1 MKITAVLFV
10 PSVEEALAFWVD
22 RIGFEKTMEVPHFD
36 HIGFAILVNDGAEL
50 MLQSHSSAEADAPAL
65 GEAARASKSSLFIEV
80 PDIQDISRRLEGYTI
95 NMPLRDT
102 FYGMREIGVTAPGGH
117 TVVFAARIQE
127 AQV

>member
-10 PSVEEALAFWVD
+10 PSVEEALEFWID
-22 RIGFEKTMEVPHFD
+22 RIGFEKTVEIPHGD

-50 MLQSHSSAEADAPAL
+50 MLQSYSSAEADAPSL
-65 GEAARASKSSLFIEV
+65 GEAARTSRSSLFIEV
-80 PDIQDISRRLEGYTI
+80 PEIQDVVRRLKGFMVT
-95 NMPLRDT
+95 MPLRDT

-127 AQV
+127 TQA